1 MKQLGFCF
9 DFNYKDLFKEK
20 DDKIYFL
27 VYFNLKDYLISSR
40 FTLGQ
45 ILIKK
50 YSLTFNYD
58 TKLIGFY
65 DTSKKVEAS
74 NEKEINGGNNNASKK
89 TGTVIMLII
98 SFVVFIGVGFLLG
111 KKIYERTRKKKANE
125 LIDDYEY
132 ETNDINSNSKNNCL
146 NVEMN
151 SKYNAI

>member
-1 MKQLGFCF
+1 
-9 DFNYKDLFKEK
+9 
-20 DDKIYFL
+20 
-27 VYFNLKDYLISSR
+27 
-40 FTLGQ
+40 
-45 ILIKK
+45 
-50 YSLTFNYD
+50 
-58 TKLIGFY
+58 
-65 DTSKKVEAS
+65 
-74 NEKEINGGNNNASKK
+74 
-89 TGTVIMLII
+89 MLII